1 MEFSAVMM
9 LTGRRSW
16 RKEMI
21 MKTGI
26 IIHSHT
32 NNTLSVGERLRDAL
46 LMGAVMTRETQIE
59 KLVEAFSNADAI
71 RG

>member
-1 MEFSAVMM
+1 
-9 LTGRRSW
+9 
-16 RKEMI
+16 MI